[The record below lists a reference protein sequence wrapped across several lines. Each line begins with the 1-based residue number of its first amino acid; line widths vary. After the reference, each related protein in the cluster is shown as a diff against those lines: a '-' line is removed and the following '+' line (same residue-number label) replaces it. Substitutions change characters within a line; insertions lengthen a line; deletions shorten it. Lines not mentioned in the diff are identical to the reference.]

1 VDFISLGLLPIIQH
15 MKCHGRV
22 LDSIEAF
29 ETLKGDQGNILIEVS
44 INGMCYSF
52 QFPFR
57 DIFFPA
63 FFIFLES

>member
-1 VDFISLGLLPIIQH
+1 

-22 LDSIEAF
+22 IDSIEAF

-44 INGMCYSF
+44 INGMCYNF
-52 QFPFR
+52 QFPFH